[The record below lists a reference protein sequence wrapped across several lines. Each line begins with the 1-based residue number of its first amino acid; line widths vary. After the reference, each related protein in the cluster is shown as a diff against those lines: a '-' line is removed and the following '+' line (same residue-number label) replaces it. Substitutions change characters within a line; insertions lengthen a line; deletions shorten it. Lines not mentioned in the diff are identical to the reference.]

1 MTEPLRPTA
10 DVVAPP
16 ANSTQP
22 TSLTPALA
30 TDEALRSEATGGRSA
45 GASVSAS
52 APRRSFLARFQRW
65 EWMLVGLIV
74 LVVLLNS
81 RLSPYFLDA
90 RNLSR
95 TSSDF
100 MEIGLM
106 MLPMV
111 FIIITGGIDL
121 SVASNLAMCAS
132 FMGWLF
138 MRGVPIW
145 PAALAALLLGAA
157 GGLFNGL
164 LVARVKLPPLV
175 VTLGTYAFYR
185 GIAYVLLGDQAARGY
200 PPGFTFIGQGKL
212 PDTLIPFSVAL
223 FVVLAIVFGLVLHK
237 TTFGRYLFAIGNNEN
252 ATAYSGVPVARI
264 KIVVYTI
271 SGLMAGLAGIVLAAR
286 FGSTRPDIGLGLELA
301 VITAA
306 VLGGVDIN
314 GGVGT
319 MGGAVLSL
327 LLIGLLR
334 FGMGLLNIQGQVQG
348 MVIGLLLILSILL
361 PNIVRNLSAR
371 GHVQRQSLAQAA
383 LLAGALALFVL
394 FFFWSRAQVL
404 GAG

>member
-1 MTEPLRPTA
+1 MTEPRPNP
-10 DVVAPP
+10 AP
-16 ANSTQP
+16 
-22 TSLTPALA
+22 LA
-30 TDEALRSEATGGRSA
+30 PER
-45 GASVSAS
+45 SAS
-52 APRRSFLARFQRW
+52 ATISAAPPRRSLLARFQRW

-74 LVVLLNS
+74 LVVALNS
-81 RLSPYFLDA
+81 QLSPYFLDA

-145 PAALAALLLGAA
+145 PAALAALLLGAT

-185 GIAYVLLGDQAARGY
+185 GVAYVLLGDQAARGY
-200 PPGFTFIGQGKL
+200 PAGFTFIGQGKL
-212 PDTLIPFSVAL
+212 PGTLIPFSVAL
-223 FVVLAIVFGLVLHK
+223 FIVLAIVFGLVLHR
-237 TTFGRYLFAIGNNEN
+237 TTFGRTLFAIGNNEN
-252 ATAYSGVPVARI
+252 ATAYSGVPVART
-264 KIVVYTI
+264 KIIVYTI

-314 GGVGT
+314 GGMGT

-334 FGMGLLNIQGQVQG
+334 FGMGLLNVQGQVQG

-361 PNIVRNLSAR
+361 PNVARNLSAR
-371 GHVQRQSLAQAA
+371 GGAPQRRSLATAAA
-383 LLAGALALFVL
+383 LIAAFALFAL